1 MLHLKRKLLL
11 LGICLLVQSCT
22 LLDDYMLGK
31 DNTIKPTPLAE
42 IKPKLT
48 LVEKWSITTAKPSK
62 ASSYLKLKPVIKGN
76 IIYIANA
83 RGKVDAV
90 NKESGKIIWSKQ
102 LPNSII
108 SGPTVAHGY
117 IALGTNHSTVILL
130 RESDGEQL
138 HKFKTSGEAL
148 SKPAIISDKII
159 IKTIDGYLYGF
170 DLKTGKKIWGA
181 EHGSPSLILK
191 ASSSP
196 VIMNKLAIVGFSDG
210 KLDAI
215 DTETGRII
223 WQRSIAYANGSSDVE
238 RLVDID
244 ADPIIRGDIVYLAS
258 YQGYIGALSLTDG
271 QFIWRKAG
279 SVYKNMTV
287 DNSTLYITDSNDV
300 LWAINRNDGK
310 VKWKQLALK
319 GRGLT
324 EPTLLGN
331 RLVVG
336 DKSGFLHVL
345 STSSGEFLA
354 RKALIGAIDIS
365 PAISGNNIYVMTA
378 NGNLSKLTAS

>member
-1 MLHLKRKLLL
+1 
-11 LGICLLVQSCT
+11 
-22 LLDDYMLGK
+22 MLGK
-31 DNTIKPTPLAE
+31 DNTIKPTPLTE
-42 IKPKLT
+42 IKPKLQ
-48 LVEKWSITTAKPSK
+48 LIENWSVTTGKPSK
-62 ASSYLKLKPVIKGN
+62 ASSYLKLKPVVKGN

-83 RGKVDAV
+83 SGEVDAV
-90 NKESGKIIWSKQ
+90 NKDSGKIIWSKN

-117 IALGTNHSTVILL
+117 IALGTNRSTVILL
-130 RESDGEQL
+130 READGEQL

-170 DLKTGKKIWGA
+170 DLKTGKKLWGA

-196 VIMNKLAIVGFSDG
+196 IIVNKLAIVGFSDG

-244 ADPIIRGDIVYLAS
+244 ADPIIRGDIAYLAS

-279 SVYKNMTV
+279 SVYKNMTI
-287 DNSTLYITDSNDV
+287 DSSTLYLTDSNDV
-300 LWAINRNDGK
+300 IWAFNRNDGK
-310 VKWKQLALK
+310 VKWKQIALK

-324 EPTLLGN
+324 EPTILGN

-336 DKSGFLHVL
+336 DRSGFLHVL
-345 STSSGEFLA
+345 STSSGEFIA
-354 RKALIGAIDIS
+354 RKELNGAIDIS
-365 PAISGNNIYVMTA
+365 PAISGNSIYVMTA

>member
-1 MLHLKRKLLL
+1 MIYLKRKFLL
-11 LGICLLVQSCT
+11 LGLCLLVQSCT
-22 LLDDYMLGK
+22 LVDDYMLGK
-31 DNTIKPTPLAE
+31 DNTIKPTPLTE
-42 IKPKLT
+42 IKPKLN
-48 LVEKWSITTAKPSK
+48 LVENWSVITSKPSK
-62 ASSYLKLKPVIKGN
+62 SSSYLKLKPVVKGN
-76 IIYIANA
+76 IIYIANES
-83 RGKVDAV
+83 GKVDAV
-90 NKESGKIIWSKQ
+90 NKDSGKIIWSKQ

-108 SGPTVAHGY
+108 SGPSVAHGY
-117 IALGTNHSTVILL
+117 IALGTNRSTVILL

-170 DLKTGKKIWGA
+170 DLKTGKKLWGA

-196 VIMNKLAIVGFSDG
+196 IIVNKLAIVGFSDG

-223 WQRSIAYANGSSDVE
+223 WQRSIAYASGSSDVE

-244 ADPIIRGDIVYLAS
+244 ADPIIRGDIAYLAS

-287 DNSTLYITDSNDV
+287 DSSTLYITDSNDV
-300 LWAINRNDGK
+300 LWALNRNDGK
-310 VKWKQLALK
+310 VKWKQVALK

-324 EPTLLGN
+324 EPTILGN

-336 DKSGFLHVL
+336 DRSGFLHVL
-345 STSSGEFLA
+345 STSSGEFIA
-354 RKALIGAIDIS
+354 RKELNGAIDIS
-365 PAISGNNIYVMTA
+365 PAISGNSIYVMTA